1 MTQSLTHSLSRMRFP
16 PRLPLAILVAAISAP
31 LAAQGPSSWRPEET
45 ARLQAVLDS
54 AVASS
59 LPVSPLRFKVAE
71 GNVKGA
77 APERVIVVVRS
88 LADAMREARTIL
100 GREESE
106 TELVS
111 AAAAIQSGVSVET
124 LRSLFGSLRIRS
136 ASTQVFVAMTDL
148 TQRGVPVSEGA
159 STLMQL
165 ARAGAG
171 APAFEQLR
179 SEIASD
185 VSTGLAARTAVRRR
199 ADDYLSR
206 GFTPQGSVFRSPSP

>member
-1 MTQSLTHSLSRMRFP
+1 MNQSLTQSLLRMRIRP
-16 PRLPLAILVAAISAP
+16 TLSLALLVAAVSAP
-31 LAAQGPSSWRPEET
+31 LAAQGTSSWRPEET

-59 LPVSPLRFKVAE
+59 LPISPLRFKVAE

-111 AAAAIQSGVSVET
+111 AAAALQSGVSGET

-136 ASTQVFVAMTDL
+136 ASTQVFVALTDL

-159 STLMQL
+159 GTLMQL

-185 VSTGLAARTAVRRR
+185 VSAGLAARTAVRRR

-206 GFTPQGSVFRSPSP
+206 GFTPQGSVFRSPNP